1 MSNQMLR
8 LSPWVECSRRWETE
22 TRYYA
27 TFAHPDLFGEWVLH
41 KQWGGKGTRLGGTRV
56 VAVGTASIAQAM
68 AVIERQRARAGY
80 ALVERPVKS
89 LIIRHS

>member
-1 MSNQMLR
+1 MSNQVLR
-8 LSPWVECSRRWETE
+8 LLPRVECSRRWETE

-80 ALVERPVKS
+80 S
-89 LIIRHS
+89 LIEQALNR

>member
-1 MSNQMLR
+1 MKFMSNQMLGLLPR
-8 LSPWVECSRRWETE
+8 VECSRRWETE

-80 ALVERPVKS
+80 SLVEQASNR
-89 LIIRHS
+89 

>member
-1 MSNQMLR
+1 MSNLVLR
-8 LSPWVECSRRWETE
+8 LLPRVECSRRWETE

-80 ALVERPVKS
+80 S
-89 LIIRHS
+89 LIEQALNR